1 MFLEIS
7 AIQHFSSVNLNRDD
21 ANAIKTIQFGGF
33 ERQRVSS
40 QCFKRAMRQHQAM
53 AEARGGNQTYRTKY
67 VFDKLCALL
76 ELPEKSS
83 KEHKALA
90 EFISKIGFGDF
101 EVPKKGKKKKG
112 EADAAAAEADEN
124 KQVLKTLMFTFD
136 EEMNLAATCLREHD
150 FAVKPAADAF
160 GKSRKEM
167 PFALDVALF
176 GRMAAS
182 DTSLNVDAAT
192 QVAHAIS
199 TNEITVED
207 DFFTAVDDLGS
218 ADRQGA
224 NMIGVTQVASPCFYR
239 YACLSL
245 DILKRNLGKAW
256 DLDRDRAIAGFIE
269 AFVLAS
275 PTGKANST
283 APHSVPDFVL
293 VSVGDAQPISLVNA
307 FDRPVYPDGGQGLGQ
322 ASIDGLLRYLK
333 RVDGFYDWH
342 GRRKAIYGS
351 TLEVNAETAT
361 QVGLEKAEGFRA
373 LIDDAVAECRR
384 VTS

>member
-40 QCFKRAMRQHQAM
+40 QCFKRAMRQHHAM
-53 AEARGGNQTYRTKY
+53 GEARGGNQTYRTKY
-67 VFDKLCALL
+67 VFDRLCALL
-76 ELPEKSS
+76 ELPDKSG
-83 KEHKALA
+83 KEHKAIADFLT
-90 EFISKIGFGDF
+90 KIGFGDF
-101 EVPKKGKKKKG
+101 EVPKKNKKKKG
-112 EADAAAAEADEN
+112 EVEEAPANGDEN
-124 KQVLKTLMFTFD
+124 QQVLKTLVFTFD
-136 EEMNLAATCLREHD
+136 QEMVLAAECLREHG
-150 FAVKPAADAF
+150 FEVKPAADAF
-160 GKSRKEM
+160 KDKRKEM

-182 DTSLNVDAAT
+182 DPSMNVDAAT

-218 ADRQGA
+218 GDRQGA

-245 DILKRNLGKAW
+245 DILKKNLGSAW
-256 DLDRDRAIAGFIE
+256 DADRDRAIAGFIE
-269 AFVLAS
+269 SFVLAA

-293 VSVGDAQPISLVNA
+293 VSVGDAQPVSLVNA
-307 FDRPVYPDGGQGLGQ
+307 FDRPVYPDAGRGLGQ
-322 ASIDGLLRYLK
+322 ASIDGLLRYLE
-333 RVDGFYDWH
+333 RVDGFYDWK
-342 GRRKAIYGS
+342 GRRKAYYGS
-351 TLEVNAETAT
+351 TLDVDAETAKKT
-361 QVGLEKAEGFRA
+361 GLEHAGGFRA
-373 LIDDAVAECRR
+373 LIDSAVAECRQ
-384 VTS
+384 VSP

>member
-40 QCFKRAMRQHQAM
+40 QCFKRAMRQHHAM
-53 AEARGGNQTYRTKY
+53 TEARGGNQAYRTKY
-67 VFDKLCALL
+67 VFDNLCALL
-76 ELPEKSS
+76 ELSEKGS
-83 KEHKALA
+83 KEQEAVA
-90 EFISKIGFGDF
+90 DFITTIGFGEF
-101 EVPKKGKKKKG
+101 EAPKKPKKKKG
-112 EADAAAAEADEN
+112 KVEENPEDADEN
-124 KQVLKTLMFTFD
+124 TQVLKTLVFTFD
-136 EEMNLAATCLREHD
+136 QEMKLAAECLRASD
-150 FAVKPAADAF
+150 FTVKAAADAF
-160 GKSRKEM
+160 KDQRKEM
-167 PFALDVALF
+167 PFALEVALF

-199 TNEITVED
+199 TNEIVVED
-207 DFFTAVDDLGS
+207 DFFTAVDDLGNGR
-218 ADRQGA
+218 RQGA

-245 DILKRNLGKAW
+245 DILKKNLGKAW
-256 DLDRDRAIAGFIE
+256 DADRDRAVAGFVE

-293 VSVGDAQPISLVNA
+293 VSVGNAQPISLVNA
-307 FDRPVYPDGGQGLGQ
+307 FDRPVYPDSGQGLGQ
-322 ASIDGLLRYLK
+322 ASVDGLLRYLK
-333 RVDGFYDWH
+333 RVNRFYDWQH
-342 GRRKAIYGS
+342 GRNAYYGS
-351 TLEVNAETAT
+351 TLDVDAVAVK
-361 QVGLEKAEGFRA
+361 QMGLKQADGFRA
-373 LIDDAVAECRR
+373 LIEKAVAECRQ
-384 VTS
+384 VSS